1 MTINAT
7 SGQMQ
12 IIFILQGGNLKRKK
26 ITEGKQNSSTLQRVE
41 TYLPFMMT
49 IYDNLY
55 DGEL

>member
-7 SGQMQ
+7 SGQMPT
-12 IIFILQGGNLKRKK
+12 IFILQGGIRRKK
-26 ITEGKQNSSTLQRVE
+26 ITEGKQNSSTLQGVE

-55 DGEL
+55 DDEL